1 MNECLIVLSCQ
12 SRIWCILYNVLYN
25 IYNMWYIKYIMY
37 YICILYYCYLDIE
50 SNITDWLSKTGL
62 KAEGA
67 ELFHQ
72 PAFLNLGSMT
82 HQSPPKYYGD
92 ISKNPTTKKADMHF
106 RVRKYKNN
114 IYLEPPC
121 SPAVTWRGIV
131 KIQDLVLSMMI
142 NKTTSWLWYGWRC
155 DGCNA
160 LDTEYL
166 TTVIQNVTSFPC
178 NFNLAGQNSELLHQ
192 FFSNLRLCQSMTSIR
207 FLKSYQETC
216 YKSTQPN
223 KSLNRL
229 PL

>member
-1 MNECLIVLSCQ
+1 
-12 SRIWCILYNVLYN
+12 
-25 IYNMWYIKYIMY
+25 MY
-37 YICILYYCYLDIE
+37 YICIIYYYYLDIE

-62 KAEGA
+62 KVEGA

-72 PAFLNLGSMT
+72 PAFLYLGSMT
-82 HQSPPKYYGD
+82 HQSPP
-92 ISKNPTTKKADMHF
+92 
-106 RVRKYKNN
+106 RVRKYRNN

-121 SPAVTWRGIV
+121 SLALTWRGIV
-131 KIQDLVLSMMI
+131 KIQDLVSSMMI
-142 NKTTSWLWYGWRC
+142 NKTTSWLWYGWQC

-192 FFSNLRLCQSMTSIR
+192 SFSNLRLCQSMTSIR
-207 FLKSYQETC
+207 FLKSYQEIC